1 MSLTWL
7 ELPFD
12 GGGGRGEGEGMAGF
26 PHLPSLTRSV
36 QIFLNNYPQ
45 RRKKRKSVE
54 QILYFCLLWGC
65 RPWSLLIQPSLPSI
79 LRLGRSVVMSQ

>member
-36 QIFLNNYPQ
+36 QIVLNNYPQ
-45 RRKKRKSVE
+45 RREKKKKA
-54 QILYFCLLWGC
+54 C
-65 RPWSLLIQPSLPSI
+65 
-79 LRLGRSVVMSQ
+79 